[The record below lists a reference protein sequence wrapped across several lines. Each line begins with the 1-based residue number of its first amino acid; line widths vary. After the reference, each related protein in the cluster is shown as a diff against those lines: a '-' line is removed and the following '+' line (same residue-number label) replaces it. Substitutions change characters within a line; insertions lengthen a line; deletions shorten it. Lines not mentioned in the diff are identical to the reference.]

1 MSDEAFREAR
11 TLLTEHDP
19 ERVGRGIALSSIR
32 DATWVHQRHALAQ
45 GYNSVLELAID
56 ELAEQVRELKRRV
69 DELERVELYGMSL
82 AERAEHR
89 REHDAG
95 G

>member
-1 MSDEAFREAR
+1 MSGDAFREAR

-19 ERVGRGIALSSIR
+19 ERVGRGVALASIR

-56 ELAEQVRELKRRV
+56 ELAEQVRELKQRL
-69 DELERVELYGMSL
+69 DALEAAR
-82 AERAEHR
+82 
-89 REHDAG
+89 AG